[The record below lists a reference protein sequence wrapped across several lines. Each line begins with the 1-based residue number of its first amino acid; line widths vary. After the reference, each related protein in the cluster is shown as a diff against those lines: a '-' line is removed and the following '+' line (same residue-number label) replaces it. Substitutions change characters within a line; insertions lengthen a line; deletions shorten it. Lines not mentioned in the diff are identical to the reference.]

1 MSHSNVRKGILR
13 YGPWARAN
21 HWIVAICF
29 VLLTLSGLALF
40 YPAFFGLT
48 ALFGGP
54 EPTRIVHPYI
64 GVFMTLFFLIQA
76 VRFFRANLFRR
87 YDVQWARQIG
97 DVLSN
102 RDERLPP
109 VGQNNAGQKLVY
121 WVFLATVPVLLVT
134 GVVLWRPWVASEMP
148 IWALRWA
155 ALIHAVTAFVA
166 ILTLIIHIYSAI
178 WVKGSIRAM
187 TRGWVSPA
195 WARHHHKL
203 WYDEVMAGDKRGEET
218 ALPHREPGDAAASR
232 NQT

>member
-102 RDERLPP
+102 RDERLPR
-109 VGQNNAGQKLVY
+109 GAEQRRAEAG
-121 WVFLATVPVLLVT
+121 VL
-134 GVVLWRPWVASEMP
+134 GIPGRGASAAGNRCG
-148 IWALRWA
+148 ALA
-155 ALIHAVTAFVA
+155 AL
-166 ILTLIIHIYSAI
+166 
-178 WVKGSIRAM
+178 G
-187 TRGWVSPA
+187 G
-195 WARHHHKL
+195 
-203 WYDEVMAGDKRGEET
+203 
-218 ALPHREPGDAAASR
+218 
-232 NQT
+232 Q

>member
-1 MSHSNVRKGILR
+1 MTRSGGHESFQRTQGHPALR
-13 YGPWARAN
+13 PLGRAN

-102 RDERLPP
+102 RDERLPRWGRTTP
-109 VGQNNAGQKLVY
+109 GRS
-121 WVFLATVPVLLVT
+121 WCT
-134 GVVLWRPWVASEMP
+134 G
-148 IWALRWA
+148 
-155 ALIHAVTAFVA
+155 
-166 ILTLIIHIYSAI
+166 YS
-178 WVKGSIRAM
+178 WPRYQCC
-187 TRGWVSPA
+187 W
-195 WARHHHKL
+195 
-203 WYDEVMAGDKRGEET
+203 
-218 ALPHREPGDAAASR
+218 
-232 NQT
+232 